1 MGYHLLSDV
10 SPRLRSSSGR
20 ILLILFS
27 SGAAGLV
34 PTFPVNTSTLNA
46 GLEVS
51 FHSRI
56 PVCVMHLV
64 VLTGLAL
71 GGAKPFPLLSVFL
84 SLLCTWPALTS
95 GLVVGNCSFCGPLDG
110 TLGTQKVPGRGH

>member
-1 MGYHLLSDV
+1 M

-34 PTFPVNTSTLNA
+34 PTFPVNTSTLSA

-51 FHSRI
+51 SQWNSCVHHASSSSDRI
-56 PVCVMHLV
+56 GAWGSKAIPSALCVLKFIV
-64 VLTGLAL
+64 
-71 GGAKPFPLLSVFL
+71 
-84 SLLCTWPALTS
+84 PALTS

-110 TLGTQKVPGRGH
+110 TLDTQKVPGRGH